1 MFKSNVSNVFYVNL
15 LSTLEKVKNNFILQK
30 YNRQHFFAVVGYF
43 LVGKYDGN
51 CRLPPLIKMAE
62 TF

>member
-15 LSTLEKVKNNFILQK
+15 SSNLEKVKNNFILQK
-30 YNRQHFFAVVGYF
+30 NNRQHFFAVVEYF
-43 LVGKYDGN
+43 LVGKYDDN
-51 CRLPPLIKMAE
+51 FRIPPLIKMAE